1 MKRPMKNPLIRIIY
15 LYLFALVGL
24 ALIAIGAVRL
34 VNTGLKIFIFTKADE
49 QFDFSRQQPPI
60 FAPHPAREVKEE
72 DFLAAVEKC
81 KEKCDLTEAQKN
93 EIAQWLV
100 SYKEWQNQ
108 PKIDYKTQ
116 QRQRET
122 AWSFAFILVGL
133 PLYLYHW
140 MIIKK
145 EKRSEGAAKL
155 TW

>member
-1 MKRPMKNPLIRIIY
+1 MKNPLIRTIY

-34 VNTGLKIFIFTKADE
+34 VNTGLKIFVFTKADE
-49 QFDFSRQQPPI
+49 QPDYRIQPPI
-60 FAPHPAREVKEE
+60 YAPQMGREVKED
-72 DFLAAVEKC
+72 DFLTTMEKC
-81 KEKCDLTEAQKN
+81 KDKCNLTDAQKDQ
-93 EIAQWLV
+93 IGQWLI

-140 MIIKK
+140 TIIKREK
-145 EKRSEGAAKL
+145 EKGVM
-155 TW
+155 